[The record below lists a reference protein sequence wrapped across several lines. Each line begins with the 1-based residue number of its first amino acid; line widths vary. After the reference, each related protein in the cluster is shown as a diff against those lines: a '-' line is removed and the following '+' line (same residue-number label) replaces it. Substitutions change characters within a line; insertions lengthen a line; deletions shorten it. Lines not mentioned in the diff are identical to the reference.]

1 MPRKRWPDPL
11 PDFWL
16 SIDPGDKHVG
26 YASWDR
32 DECTAAVE
40 MTPDECIDT
49 VWDLAGFGVIG
60 LLVVERFTLYPWLAA
75 KMSHSELFTPQMI
88 GALAHIAR
96 RHKIPFY
103 KPQASKLNDV
113 YTTPLKDRLH
123 KHLGTPGKHAKDA
136 EAHGLL
142 IVYQVELQREG
153 YA

>member
-1 MPRKRWPDPL
+1 MKRRTL

-26 YASWDR
+26 YASWDGE
-32 DECTAAVE
+32 ECTAAVE

-49 VWDLAGFGVIG
+49 VWDLAGFNIIG

-75 KMSHSELFTPQMI
+75 QLSHSELFTPQMI

-96 RHKIPFY
+96 RHKIPFE
-103 KPQASKLNDV
+103 KPQASR
-113 YTTPLKDRLH
+113 LKDIYGNADLTRRLVRSVGH
-123 KHLGTPGKHAKDA
+123 GKHARDA

-142 IVYQVELQREG
+142 YVVQLEMQRAG

>member
-1 MPRKRWPDPL
+1 MRRSAL

-26 YASWDR
+26 YASWDGE
-32 DECTAAVE
+32 ECTAAVE
-40 MTPDECIDT
+40 MTPAQCIDT

-75 KMSHSELFTPQMI
+75 QMSHSELYTPQMI

-96 RHKIPFY
+96 RHNIPFE
-103 KPQASKLNDV
+103 KPQASTLREIYGLDH
-113 YTTPLKDRLH
+113 LASRLVRSIGH
-123 KHLGTPGKHAKDA
+123 GKHARDA
-136 EAHGLL
+136 EAHGLRYVVQL
-142 IVYQVELQREG
+142 ELQRAG

>member
-1 MPRKRWPDPL
+1 MRRTKL

-26 YASWDR
+26 YASWDGE
-32 DECTAAVE
+32 ECTAAVE

-49 VWDLAGFGVIG
+49 VWDLATFNVIG

-75 KMSHSELFTPQMI
+75 QMSHSELWTPQMI
-88 GALAHIAR
+88 GALSHIAR
-96 RHKIPFY
+96 RHKIPLE

-113 YTTPLKDRLH
+113 YGNPDLPARLVRSIGH
-123 KHLGTPGKHAKDA
+123 GKHARDA
-136 EAHGLL
+136 EAHGLRL
-142 IVYQVELQREG
+142 VVQLEMQRAG